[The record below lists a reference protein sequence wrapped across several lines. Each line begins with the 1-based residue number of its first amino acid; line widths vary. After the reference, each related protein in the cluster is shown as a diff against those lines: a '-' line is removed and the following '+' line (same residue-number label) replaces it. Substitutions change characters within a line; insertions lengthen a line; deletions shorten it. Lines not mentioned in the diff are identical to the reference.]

1 MACSGA
7 ITSIVMTA
15 AGSFIANGGL
25 SEVFGSAPIS
35 SELAS
40 GSFDFSTTI
49 FGDSSFSSLSDT
61 VAGAVGTTNTSWFG
75 ELSTTLGSMKESV
88 IEFTAPMRD
97 AWNTISTAPVAA
109 GNEVFL
115 STVGTYGPN
124 TAQFLSTVSTTAFNT
139 ALQQGITWAGQ
150 TIGGSGTLVASTLI
164 GDPKKLGSIFS
175 AAQSYTDTS
184 NGYINAAK
192 NGQNYLEKTFTSLD
206 NTITAG
212 ITGVSNWA
220 DGLGDDIANLGET
233 ISWENLKNL
242 GSPGQLMANLENTGN
257 LGPMYEKLGN
267 ITVDTKTAQELGYR
281 AITSAYSVATGARDN
296 IRLTDVVRLSD
307 LGVDLNT
314 IARQG
319 ANLPPTLQKEIYNT
333 LGTLTSTEVSQVKS
347 LLNNTQQAVTQG
359 QDLLNPQ
366 KLFNKSF
373 TTLTTPIRTASVG
386 FRAIYENNTGSVN
399 PELEFLGDDLKG
411 IVPDD
416 IAVTNGALSRSFLQI
431 KGIQDTSTDRLAEAV
446 TSMENLKDLPD
457 LQTQQQYVTPGVI
470 EFWENFYGSDYD
482 IQLNTG
488 NNNSM
493 VLCDIIGWAGGYNS
507 GKPIND
513 NNPLYDNLE
522 AQGAFDEFT
531 QNQGIYETIQ
541 EFTLGTFGPV
551 NVAPDPMVDPPEWEV
566 EIPAGWAAAGVYGPF
581 ATSIEAFEDAWLN
594 GIIPYTALANV
605 DIYNNYSPA
614 QTVYNNEITWQDQL
628 GREYLNRQRMDLNVQ
643 DIQPSNNVAMSFAES
658 LSTYGTQT
666 YFGGPAM
673 WLERV
678 SNLNSLG
685 GQSVIAAMREG
696 RNAKRLSSAGL
707 QQDGPI
713 STEGLQ
719 YPGELA
725 PNQYDEQEAND
736 LVIRT

>member
-35 SELAS
+35 S
-40 GSFDFSTTI
+40 
-49 FGDSSFSSLSDT
+49 
-61 VAGAVGTTNTSWFG
+61 VAGATGVGAVTSAGGSTMATAASTVSGAVTTTGTSWFS
-75 ELSTTLGSMKESV
+75 ELSTTLGTMKDSL
-88 IEFTAPMRD
+88 IEFTAPMRE

-109 GNEVFL
+109 GNEVFM
-115 STVGTYGPN
+115 STVGTYGPK
-124 TAQFLSTVSTTAFNT
+124 TAQFLQTITTTAFQT
-139 ALQQGITWAGQ
+139 AIQQGITWAGQ
-150 TIGGSGTLVASTLI
+150 TLGGTGTLVAETLI

-175 AAQSYTDTS
+175 AAQSYADTA

-192 NGQNYLEKTFTSLD
+192 NGKNYLEKTFTSLD

-220 DGLGDDIANLGET
+220 EGLGDDIDKLGQT

-242 GSPGQLMANLENTGN
+242 GSPGQLMANLESTGN

-267 ITVDTKTAQELGYR
+267 IKVDTKTAQELGYR
-281 AITSAYSVATGARDN
+281 AITSAYSVATGAKDSL
-296 IRLTDVVRLSD
+296 RLTDVVRLSD

-333 LGTLTSTEVSQVKS
+333 LKTLTSTEVAQVKS
-347 LLNNTQQAVTQG
+347 LLNNTQRAVTQG

-366 KLFNKSF
+366 KLFDKSF

-399 PELEFLGDDLKG
+399 PELEFLGEELRG

-416 IAVTNGALSRSFLQI
+416 IAVSNGALSRSFLQI
-431 KGIQDTSTDRLAEAV
+431 KGIQDTSTGRLAEAV
-446 TSMENLKDLPD
+446 TNMENLKDLPD

-470 EFWENFYGSDYD
+470 EFWEDFYGSDYD
-482 IQLNTG
+482 IPLNTG
-488 NNNSM
+488 NNNTL
-493 VLCDIIGWAGGYNS
+493 VLSDVIGWAGGYNS
-507 GKPIND
+507 GVPIND
-513 NNPLYDNLE
+513 NNPLYDNLQ

-541 EFTLGTFGPV
+541 EFCQGTFGPV
-551 NVAPDPMVDPPEWEV
+551 NTAIDPDPPAWEV

-581 ATSIEAFEDAWLN
+581 ATEEEAFEDAWLN
-594 GIIPYTALANV
+594 GIIPFTALANV
-605 DIYNNYSPA
+605 DIYNNYSEA

-628 GREYLNRQRMDLNVQ
+628 GREYLNRQRMDLDVQ
-643 DIQPSNNVAMSFAES
+643 EIRPSNNVAMSFAES
-658 LSTYGTQT
+658 LPTYGTQT

-678 SNLNSLG
+678 VDGSSLG

-696 RNAKRLSSAGL
+696 RNAKRLSQAGL
-707 QQDGPI
+707 QQDAPI
-713 STEGLQ
+713 NTEGLQ

>member
-40 GSFDFSTTI
+40 GSFNFSTTI

-115 STVGTYGPN
+115 STVGTYGPK

-713 STEGLQ
+713 NTEGLQ

>member
-1 MACSGA
+1 
-7 ITSIVMTA
+7 MTA

-35 SELAS
+35 SELAT
-40 GSFDFSTTI
+40 GPFDFSTTI

-61 VAGAVGTTNTSWFG
+61 VAGAVGTTNTSWFS
-75 ELSTTLGSMKESV
+75 ELSTTLGTMKDSV
-88 IEFTAPMRD
+88 LEFTAPMRD

-115 STVGTYGPN
+115 STVGTYGPK
-124 TAQFLSTVSTTAFNT
+124 TAQFLQTVTTNAFQT
-139 ALQQGITWAGQ
+139 ALQQGVTWAGQ
-150 TIGGSGTLVASTLI
+150 TIGGTGTLVAGTLF

-175 AAQSYTDTS
+175 AAQSYADTA
-184 NGYINAAK
+184 NGYINAAY
-192 NGQNYLEKTFTSLD
+192 NAESYLEKTFTSLD

-220 DGLGDDIANLGET
+220 EGLGDDIANLGET

-242 GSPGQLMANLENTGN
+242 GSPGQFLANLENTGN
-257 LGPMYEKLGN
+257 LGPMYEKLSN

-281 AITSAYSVATGARDN
+281 AITSAYSVATGARDS

-307 LGVDLNT
+307 LGVDLNA

-319 ANLPPTLQKEIYNT
+319 ANLPATLQKEIYNT

-347 LLNNTQQAVTQG
+347 LLNNTQRAVTQG

-386 FRAIYENNTGSVN
+386 FRAIYENNSGSVN
-399 PELEFLGDDLKG
+399 PELEFLGNDLKG

-416 IAVTNGALSRSFLQI
+416 IAVSNGALGRSFLQI

-470 EFWENFYGSDYD
+470 EFWEDFYGSDFD
-482 IQLNTG
+482 IALNTG
-488 NNNSM
+488 NNNSL
-493 VLCDIIGWAGGYNS
+493 VLCDIIGFAGGYNS
-507 GKPIND
+507 GKPLND

-522 AQGAFDEFT
+522 AQGAFDAFT
-531 QNQGIYETIQ
+531 QSEGIYETIQ
-541 EFTLGTFGPV
+541 TFCTGV
-551 NVAPDPMVDPPEWEV
+551 WTAEDPMVPGDFYTT
-566 EIPAGWAAAGVYGPF
+566 IPVGYAAAGVYGPF
-581 ATSIEAFEDAWLN
+581 ATAEESFEDAWLN
-594 GIIPYTALANV
+594 GIIPFTALANV
-605 DIYNNYSPA
+605 DIYNNYSAA
-614 QTVYNNEITWQDQL
+614 QTVYNNETTWQDQL

-643 DIQPSNNVAMSFAES
+643 DIRPSNNTAMSFAES
-658 LSTYGTQT
+658 LPTYGTQT

>member
-35 SELAS
+35 S
-40 GSFDFSTTI
+40 
-49 FGDSSFSSLSDT
+49 
-61 VAGAVGTTNTSWFG
+61 VAGATGVGAVTSAGGSTMATAASTVSGAVTTTGTSWFS
-75 ELSTTLGSMKESV
+75 ELSTTLGTMKDSL
-88 IEFTAPMRD
+88 IEFTAPMRE

-109 GNEVFL
+109 GNEVFM
-115 STVGTYGPN
+115 STVGTYGPK
-124 TAQFLSTVSTTAFNT
+124 TAQFLQTITTTAFQT
-139 ALQQGITWAGQ
+139 AIQQGITWAGQ
-150 TIGGSGTLVASTLI
+150 SLGGTGTLVAETLI

-175 AAQSYTDTS
+175 AAQSYADTA

-192 NGQNYLEKTFTSLD
+192 NGKNYLEKTFTSLD

-220 DGLGDDIANLGET
+220 EGLGDDIDKLGQT

-242 GSPGQLMANLENTGN
+242 GSPGQLMANLESTGN

-267 ITVDTKTAQELGYR
+267 IKVDTKTAQELGYR
-281 AITSAYSVATGARDN
+281 AITSAYSLATGAKDSL
-296 IRLTDVVRLSD
+296 RLTDVVRLSD

-333 LGTLTSTEVSQVKS
+333 LKTLTSTEVAQVKS
-347 LLNNTQQAVTQG
+347 LLNNTQRAVTQG

-366 KLFNKSF
+366 KLFDKSF

-399 PELEFLGDDLKG
+399 PELEFLGEELRG

-416 IAVTNGALSRSFLQI
+416 IAVSNGALSRSFLQI
-431 KGIQDTSTDRLAEAV
+431 KGIQDTSTGRLAEAV
-446 TSMENLKDLPD
+446 TNMENLKDLPD
-457 LQTQQQYVTPGVI
+457 LQAQQQYVTPGVI
-470 EFWENFYGSDYD
+470 EFWEDFYGSDYD
-482 IQLNTG
+482 IPLNTG
-488 NNNSM
+488 NNNTL
-493 VLCDIIGWAGGYNS
+493 VLSDVIGWAGGYNS

-513 NNPLYDNLE
+513 NNPLYDNLQ

-541 EFTLGTFGPV
+541 EFCQGTFGPV
-551 NVAPDPMVDPPEWEV
+551 NTATDPDPPAWEV

-581 ATSIEAFEDAWLN
+581 ATEEEAFEDAWLN
-594 GIIPYTALANV
+594 GIIPFTALANV
-605 DIYNNYSPA
+605 DIYNNYSEA

-643 DIQPSNNVAMSFAES
+643 DIRPSNNVAMSFAES
-658 LSTYGTQT
+658 LPTYGTQT

-678 SNLNSLG
+678 VDGTSLG

-713 STEGLQ
+713 NTEGLQ
-719 YPGELA
+719 YPGDLA

>member
-7 ITSIVMTA
+7 ITSMVMTA

-40 GSFDFSTTI
+40 GSFDFTAGLA
-49 FGDSSFSSLSDT
+49 GDSSMTSLADT
-61 VAGAVGTTNTSWFG
+61 VSGALGTVDTSWFG
-75 ELSTTLGSMKESV
+75 ELSTTLGSMKDSLV
-88 IEFTAPMRD
+88 EFTAPMRE
-97 AWNTISTAPVAA
+97 AWNTLSTAPVAA

-115 STVGTYGPN
+115 STVGTYGPK
-124 TAQFLSTVSTTAFNT
+124 TAQFLQTITTNAFQT
-139 ALQQGITWAGQ
+139 AIQQGINWAGQ
-150 TIGGSGTLVASTLI
+150 TIGGTGVLVAETLI

-175 AAQSYTDTS
+175 AAQSYADTANS
-184 NGYINAAK
+184 YINAAK
-192 NGQNYLEKTFTSLD
+192 NAETYLEKTFTSLD

-220 DGLGDDIANLGET
+220 EGLGDDISKLGQT

-242 GSPGQLMANLENTGN
+242 GSPGQLMANLESTGN

-267 ITVDTKTAQELGYR
+267 IKVDTKTAQELGYR
-281 AITSAYSVATGARDN
+281 AITSAYSVATGARDSL
-296 IRLTDVVRLSD
+296 RLTDVVRLSD

-333 LGTLTSTEVSQVKS
+333 LNTLTSTEVAQVKS
-347 LLNNTQQAVTQG
+347 LLNNTQRAVTQG

-366 KLFNKSF
+366 KLFDKSF

-399 PELEFLGDDLKG
+399 PELEFLGEELRG

-416 IAVTNGALSRSFLQI
+416 IAVSNGALSRSFLQI
-431 KGIQDTSTDRLAEAV
+431 KGIQDTSTGRLAEAV
-446 TSMENLKDLPD
+446 TNMENLKDLPD

-470 EFWENFYGSDYD
+470 EFWEDFYGSDYD
-482 IQLNTG
+482 IPLNTG
-488 NNNSM
+488 NNNTL
-493 VLCDIIGWAGGYNS
+493 VLSDVIGWAGGYNS

-513 NNPLYDNLE
+513 NNPLYDNLQ

-541 EFTLGTFGPV
+541 EFCQGTFGPV
-551 NVAPDPMVDPPEWEV
+551 NTATDPDPPAWEV

-581 ATSIEAFEDAWLN
+581 ATEEEAFEDAWLN
-594 GIIPYTALANV
+594 GIIPFTALANV
-605 DIYNNYSPA
+605 DIYNNYSEA

-628 GREYLNRQRMDLNVQ
+628 GREYLNRQRMDLDVQ
-643 DIQPSNNVAMSFAES
+643 EIRPSNNVAMSFAES
-658 LSTYGTQT
+658 LPTYGTQT

-713 STEGLQ
+713 NTEGLQ

>member
-1 MACSGA
+1 
-7 ITSIVMTA
+7 MTA

-35 SELAS
+35 SELAT
-40 GSFDFSTTI
+40 GPFDFSTTI
-49 FGDSSFSSLSDT
+49 FGDSSFSSLADT
-61 VAGAVGTTNTSWFG
+61 VSGAVGTTNTSWFG
-75 ELSTTLGSMKESV
+75 ELSTTLGTMKDSL

-97 AWNTISTAPVAA
+97 AWNTLSTAPVAA

-115 STVGTYGPN
+115 STVGTYGPK
-124 TAQFLSTVSTTAFNT
+124 TAQFLQTVTTNAFNT
-139 ALQQGITWAGQ
+139 ALQQGVTWAGQ
-150 TIGGSGTLVASTLI
+150 TIGGTGTLVASTLI

-175 AAQSYTDTS
+175 AAQSYADTA
-184 NGYINAAK
+184 NGYINAAN

-220 DGLGDDIANLGET
+220 EGLGDDIAKLGQT

-242 GSPGQLMANLENTGN
+242 GSPGQLMANLESTGN

-281 AITSAYSVATGARDN
+281 AITSAYSVATGSRDS

-333 LGTLTSTEVSQVKS
+333 LGTLTSTEVAQVKS
-347 LLNNTQQAVTQG
+347 LLNNTQSAVTQG

-366 KLFNKSF
+366 KLFNKSS

-399 PELEFLGDDLKG
+399 PELEFLGEELRG

-416 IAVTNGALSRSFLQI
+416 IAVSNGALSRSFLQI
-431 KGIQDTSTDRLAEAV
+431 KGIQDTSTGRLAEAV
-446 TSMENLKDLPD
+446 TNMENLKDLPD

-470 EFWENFYGSDYD
+470 EFWDNFYGSDYD
-482 IQLNTG
+482 IPLNTG
-488 NNNSM
+488 NNNTL
-493 VLCDIIGWAGGYNS
+493 VLCDVIGWAGGYNS

-513 NNPLYDNLE
+513 NNPLYDNLQ

-541 EFTLGTFGPV
+541 EFCQGTFGPV
-551 NVAPDPMVDPPEWEV
+551 NVAPDPMIDPPEWEV

-581 ATSIEAFEDAWLN
+581 ATEEEAFEDAWLN
-594 GIIPYTALANV
+594 GIIPFTALANV
-605 DIYNNYSPA
+605 DIYNNYSAA

-643 DIQPSNNVAMSFAES
+643 DIRPSNNVAMSFAES
-658 LSTYGTQT
+658 LPTYGTQT

-713 STEGLQ
+713 NTEGLQ

>member
-35 SELAS
+35 S
-40 GSFDFSTTI
+40 
-49 FGDSSFSSLSDT
+49 
-61 VAGAVGTTNTSWFG
+61 VAGATGVSAVTSAGGSTMATAASTVSGAVTTTGTSWFG
-75 ELSTTLGSMKESV
+75 ELSTTLSSMKDSL

-109 GNEVFL
+109 GNEVFM
-115 STVGTYGPN
+115 STVGTYGPK
-124 TAQFLSTVSTTAFNT
+124 TAQFLQTVTTNAFNT
-139 ALQQGITWAGQ
+139 AIQQGITWAGQ
-150 TIGGSGTLVASTLI
+150 TLGGTGTLIAGAVV
-164 GDPKKLGSIFS
+164 GDPNKLGSIFS
-175 AAQSYTDTS
+175 AAQSYADTANS
-184 NGYINAAK
+184 YINAAK

-220 DGLGDDIANLGET
+220 DGLGDDIAKLGET

-281 AITSAYSVATGARDN
+281 AITSAYSVATGARDS

-416 IAVTNGALSRSFLQI
+416 IAVSNGALSRSFLQI
-431 KGIQDTSTDRLAEAV
+431 KGIQDTSTNRLAVAV
-446 TSMENLKDLPD
+446 TEMENLKDLPD
-457 LQTQQQYVTPGVI
+457 LQTQQQYVTPGVVA
-470 EFWENFYGSDYD
+470 FWEDFYGSDYD
-482 IQLNTG
+482 IPLNTG
-488 NNNSM
+488 NNNSL
-493 VLCDIIGWAGGYNS
+493 VLSDIIGFAGGYNS
-507 GKPIND
+507 GTPINE
-513 NNPLYDNLE
+513 NNVLNDELV

-531 QNQGIYETIQ
+531 QSQGIYETIQ
-541 EFTLGTFGPV
+541 EFTAGTFGPV
-551 NVAPDPMVDPPEWEV
+551 NVAPDPLVDPPEWEV

-581 ATSIEAFEDAWLN
+581 ATEEEAFEDAWIN
-594 GIIPYTALANV
+594 GIIPFTALANV
-605 DIYNNYSPA
+605 DIYNNYSAA

-643 DIQPSNNVAMSFAES
+643 DIRPSNNVAMSFAES
-658 LSTYGTQT
+658 LPTYGTQT

-678 SNLNSLG
+678 VDGTSLG

-696 RNAKRLSSAGL
+696 RNAKRLSQAGL

-713 STEGLQ
+713 NTEGLQ
-719 YPGELA
+719 YPGDLA

>member
-1 MACSGA
+1 
-7 ITSIVMTA
+7 MTA

-35 SELAS
+35 SELAT
-40 GSFDFSTTI
+40 GPFDFTDTI

-61 VAGAVGTTNTSWFG
+61 VTGAVGTTNTSWFS
-75 ELSTTLGSMKESV
+75 ELSTTLGTMKDSV
-88 IEFTAPMRD
+88 LEFTAPMRD
-97 AWNTISTAPVAA
+97 AWNTISTSPVAA

-115 STVGTYGPN
+115 STVGTYGPK
-124 TAQFLSTVSTTAFNT
+124 TAQFLQTVTTNAFQT
-139 ALQQGITWAGQ
+139 ALQQGINWAGQ
-150 TIGGSGTLVASTLI
+150 TIGGTGVLVAGTLI

-175 AAQSYTDTS
+175 AAQSYADS
-184 NGYINAAK
+184 ANGYINAAK
-192 NGQNYLEKTFTSLD
+192 NAENYLEKTFTSLD

-242 GSPGQLMANLENTGN
+242 GNPGQLMANLENTGN
-257 LGPMYEKLGN
+257 LGPMYEKLSN

-281 AITSAYSVATGARDN
+281 AITSAYGLATGSKDSLQ
-296 IRLTDVVRLSD
+296 LTDLVRLSD
-307 LGVDLNT
+307 LGVDLNA

-319 ANLPPTLQKEIYNT
+319 ANLPATIQKEIYNT

-347 LLNNTQQAVTQG
+347 LLNNTQQAVTKG

-399 PELEFLGDDLKG
+399 PELEFLGNDLKG

-416 IAVTNGALSRSFLQI
+416 IAVSNGALSRSFLQI
-431 KGIQDTSTDRLAEAV
+431 KGIQDTSTARLAEAV
-446 TSMENLKDLPD
+446 TSMENLKDLPQ
-457 LQTQQQYVTPGVI
+457 LEQQTEYVTQGVI
-470 EFWENFYGSDYD
+470 DFWDNFYGSDYD
-482 IQLNTG
+482 IALNTG
-488 NNNSM
+488 NNNS
-493 VLCDIIGWAGGYNS
+493 VVVCDIVGFAGGYNS
-507 GKPIND
+507 GKPLND

-522 AQGAFDEFT
+522 AQGAFDAFT
-531 QNQGIYETIQ
+531 QVEGIYETIQ
-541 EFTLGTFGPV
+541 TFCSGIWTAEDPLLPGDFYTTIPV
-551 NVAPDPMVDPPEWEV
+551 
-566 EIPAGWAAAGVYGPF
+566 GYAAAGIYGPF
-581 ATSIEAFEDAWLN
+581 ATAEESFEDAWLN
-594 GIIPYTALANV
+594 GIIPFTALASV
-605 DIYNNYSPA
+605 DIYNNNSAA
-614 QTVYNNEITWQDQL
+614 QTVYTNEITWQEQL
-628 GREYLNRQRMDLNVQ
+628 GREYLNRQRMDLNVE
-643 DIQPSNNVAMSFAES
+643 DIKPSNNVAMSFAEN

-678 SNLNSLG
+678 ANLNSLG
-685 GQSVIAAMREG
+685 GESIIAAMREG
-696 RNAKRLSSAGL
+696 RNLKRLSTAGL
-707 QQDGPI
+707 QQDAPI
-713 STEGLQ
+713 STQGLQ
-719 YPGELA
+719 FPGELM

>member
-25 SEVFGSAPIS
+25 SEVFGAAPIS
-35 SELAS
+35 SAAS
-40 GSFDFSTTI
+40 ATGLSTVTSAGGSTMATAASTV
-49 FGDSSFSSLSDT
+49 S
-61 VAGAVGTTNTSWFG
+61 GAVATTGTSWYSN
-75 ELSTTLGSMKESV
+75 LSTTLTSMKDSFL
-88 IEFTAPMRD
+88 EFTGPMRD

-115 STVGTYGPN
+115 STVGTYGPK
-124 TAQFLSTVSTTAFNT
+124 TAQFLQTVTTNAFQT
-139 ALQQGITWAGQ
+139 ALNQGISWAGQ
-150 TIGGSGTLVASTLI
+150 TLGGTGTLVAGTLV
-164 GDPKKLGSIFS
+164 GDPNKLGSIFS
-175 AAQSYTDTS
+175 AAQSYADTANS
-184 NGYINAAK
+184 YINAAK
-192 NGQNYLEKTFTSLD
+192 NGQSYLEKTFTSLD

-220 DGLGDDIANLGET
+220 EGLGDDIAKLGET

-242 GSPGQLMANLENTGN
+242 GSPGQLMANLETTGN

-267 ITVDTKTAQELGYR
+267 ITVDQKTAQELGYR
-281 AITSAYSVATGARDN
+281 FVTSAYGLATGSKDS
-296 IRLTDVVRLSD
+296 IRLSD

-319 ANLPPTLQKEIYNT
+319 ANLPPSLQKEIYGT
-333 LGTLTSTEVSQVKS
+333 LGTLTPTEVSQVKS
-347 LLNNTQQAVTQG
+347 LLNNTQRAVTQG

-386 FRAIYENNTGSVN
+386 FRAIYENNSGSVN
-399 PELEFLGDDLKG
+399 PELEFLGEDLRG

-431 KGIQDTSTDRLAEAV
+431 KGIQDTSTVRLSEAV
-446 TSMENLKDLPD
+446 SSMENLKDLPD
-457 LQTQQQYVTPGVI
+457 LQSQQQYVTQGVI
-470 EFWENFYGSDYD
+470 DFWENFYGSDYD
-482 IQLNTG
+482 IPLNTG
-488 NNNSM
+488 NNNTL
-493 VLCDIIGWAGGYNS
+493 VLSDIIGFAGGYNS
-507 GKPIND
+507 GGPIND
-513 NNPLYDNLE
+513 NNPLYNNLQ

-531 QNQGIYETIQ
+531 QSQGIYETIQ
-541 EFTLGTFGPV
+541 AFTAGTFGPV

-581 ATSIEAFEDAWLN
+581 ATEEEAFEDAWIN
-594 GIIPYTALANV
+594 GIIPFTALANV
-605 DIYNNYSPA
+605 DIYNNYSAA

-643 DIQPSNNVAMSFAES
+643 DIRPSNNVAMSFAEN
-658 LSTYGTQT
+658 LPTYGTQT
-666 YFGGPAM
+666 SFGGPAM

-678 SNLNSLG
+678 ADASSLG

-696 RNAKRLSSAGL
+696 RNLKRLSSAGL
-707 QQDGPI
+707 QQDAPI

-719 YPGELA
+719 YPGDLS

>member
-25 SEVFGSAPIS
+25 SEVFGGAPIS
-35 SELAS
+35 SA
-40 GSFDFSTTI
+40 
-49 FGDSSFSSLSDT
+49 
-61 VAGAVGTTNTSWFG
+61 AGATGASTVVSAGGSTMSTAASTVSGAVATTGSSWYSN
-75 ELSTTLGSMKESV
+75 LSTTLTSMKDSFL
-88 IEFTAPMRD
+88 EFTAPMRD

-115 STVGTYGPN
+115 STVGTYGPK
-124 TAQFLSTVSTTAFNT
+124 TAQFLQTVTTNAFQT
-139 ALQQGITWAGQ
+139 ALSQGITWAGQ
-150 TIGGSGTLVASTLI
+150 TLGGPGTLVAGTLV
-164 GDPKKLGSIFS
+164 GDPKVVGSIFN
-175 AAQSYTDTS
+175 AAQSYADS
-184 NGYINAAK
+184 ANSLINAAK
-192 NGQNYLEKTFTSLD
+192 NGQTYLEKTFTSLD

-220 DGLGDDIANLGET
+220 EGLGDDIAKLGET

-267 ITVDTKTAQELGYR
+267 ITVDQKTAQELGYR
-281 AITSAYSVATGARDN
+281 FVTSAYNVATGNKDS
-296 IRLTDVVRLSD
+296 IRLSD
-307 LGVDLNT
+307 LGIDLNT

-319 ANLPPTLQKEIYNT
+319 ANLPPSLQKEIYGT
-333 LGTLTSTEVSQVKS
+333 LGTLTPTEVSQVKS
-347 LLNNTQQAVTQG
+347 LLNNTQRAVTQG

-386 FRAIYENNTGSVN
+386 FRAIYENDSGSVN
-399 PELEFLGDDLKG
+399 PELDFLGEDLRG

-431 KGIQDTSTDRLAEAV
+431 KGIQDTSTNRLAVAV
-446 TSMENLKDLPD
+446 SEMENLKDLPD
-457 LQTQQQYVTPGVI
+457 LQTQQQYVTQGVI
-470 EFWENFYGSDYD
+470 DFWEEYYGSDYD

-488 NNNSM
+488 NNNTL
-493 VLCDIIGWAGGYNS
+493 VLSDIIGFAAGYNS
-507 GKPIND
+507 GVPIND
-513 NNPLYDNLE
+513 NLPLYDELV

-531 QNQGIYETIQ
+531 QSQGIYETIQ
-541 EFTLGTFGPV
+541 EFCTGAFT
-551 NVAPDPMVDPPEWEV
+551 AEDPMSPGDWYTT
-566 EIPAGWAAAGVYGPF
+566 IPAGWAAAGVYGPF
-581 ATSIEAFEDAWLN
+581 ATEEEAFEDAWLN
-594 GIIPYTALANV
+594 GIVPFTALANV

-628 GREYLNRQRMDLNVQ
+628 GREYLNRQRIDLNVE
-643 DIQPSNNVAMSFAES
+643 DIRPSNNAAISFAQS
-658 LSTYGTQT
+658 LPEIGTQT
-666 YFGGPAM
+666 EFGGPAM
-673 WLERV
+673 WMERV
-678 SNLNSLG
+678 INADSLG

-696 RNAKRLSSAGL
+696 RNAKRLSQAGL
-707 QQDGPI
+707 QQDAPI

-719 YPGELA
+719 YPGSLT

>member
-1 MACSGA
+1 MACAGA

-25 SEVFGSAPIS
+25 SEVFGAAPIS
-35 SELAS
+35 SA
-40 GSFDFSTTI
+40 
-49 FGDSSFSSLSDT
+49 
-61 VAGAVGTTNTSWFG
+61 AGATGASAVTSAGGSTMSTAASTVSGAVATTNTSWFS
-75 ELSTTLGSMKESV
+75 ELGTTLTSMKDSV
-88 IEFTAPMRD
+88 LEFTAPMRD
-97 AWNTISTAPVAA
+97 AWNTIATAPAAA

-115 STVGTYGPN
+115 STVGTYGPK
-124 TAQFLSTVSTTAFNT
+124 TAQFLSTVTTNAFQT

-150 TIGGSGTLVASTLI
+150 TLGGTGTLVAGALI
-164 GDPKKLGSIFS
+164 GDPGKLGSIFS
-175 AAQSYTDTS
+175 AAQSYADTTNS
-184 NGYINAAK
+184 LINAAK
-192 NGQNYLEKTFTSLD
+192 NAETYLDKTFTSLD

-220 DGLGDDIANLGET
+220 EGLGDDIANLGET

-267 ITVDTKTAQELGYR
+267 ITVDQKTAQELGYQFV
-281 AITSAYSVATGARDN
+281 TSAYGVATGTKGS
-296 IRLTDVVRLSD
+296 IRLSD
-307 LGVDLNT
+307 LGIDLNT

-319 ANLPPTLQKEIYNT
+319 ANLPPSLQKEIYGT
-333 LGTLTSTEVSQVKS
+333 LGTLTPTEVSQVKS

-373 TTLTTPIRTASVG
+373 ITLTTPIRTASVG
-386 FRAIYENNTGSVN
+386 FRAIYENESGSVN
-399 PELEFLGDDLKG
+399 PELEFLGAELQG

-431 KGIQDTSTDRLAEAV
+431 KGIQNTSTNRLAVAV
-446 TSMENLKDLPD
+446 TEMENLKDLPD

-470 EFWENFYGSDYD
+470 DFWENYYGSDYD
-482 IQLNTG
+482 ISLNTG
-488 NNNSM
+488 NNNTLVISD
-493 VLCDIIGWAGGYNS
+493 VIGWAGGYNS

-513 NNPLYDNLE
+513 NLPLYDELV

-531 QNQGIYETIQ
+531 QSQGIYETIQ

-551 NVAPDPMVDPPEWEV
+551 NVAVDPMIDPPEWEV
-566 EIPAGWAAAGVYGPF
+566 EIPVGWAAAGVYGPF
-581 ATSIEAFEDAWLN
+581 ATEEEAFEDAWLN
-594 GIIPYTALANV
+594 GIIPYVALANV
-605 DIYNNYSPA
+605 DIYNDYSQA
-614 QTVYNNEITWQDQL
+614 QTVYNNEIAWQDQL
-628 GREYLNRQRMDLNVQ
+628 GREYLNRQRMDLIVG
-643 DIQPSNNVAMSFAES
+643 DIRTSNNTAISFAQS
-658 LSTYGTQT
+658 LPEIGTQT
-666 YFGGPAM
+666 EFGGPAM
-673 WLERV
+673 WMERV
-678 SNLNSLG
+678 VDATSLG

-696 RNAKRLSSAGL
+696 RNSKRLSQAGL
-707 QQDGPI
+707 QQDAPI
-713 STEGLQ
+713 NTEGLQ
-719 YPGELA
+719 YPGDLT

>member
-1 MACSGA
+1 
-7 ITSIVMTA
+7 MTA

-35 SELAS
+35 SELAT
-40 GSFDFSTTI
+40 GPFDFSTTI

-75 ELSTTLGSMKESV
+75 ELSTTLGSMKDSV
-88 IEFTAPMRD
+88 LEFTAPMRD

-109 GNEVFL
+109 GNEVFM
-115 STVGTYGPN
+115 STVGTYGPK
-124 TAQFLSTVSTTAFNT
+124 TAQFLQTVTTNAFQT

-150 TIGGSGTLVASTLI
+150 TIGGTGTLVASTLI

-175 AAQSYTDTS
+175 AAQSYADTA

-220 DGLGDDIANLGET
+220 EGLGDDIDKLGET

-281 AITSAYSVATGARDN
+281 AITSAYSVATGARDS

-347 LLNNTQQAVTQG
+347 LLNNTQRAVTQG

-399 PELEFLGDDLKG
+399 PELEFLGEELRG

-416 IAVTNGALSRSFLQI
+416 IAVSNGALSRSFLQI
-431 KGIQDTSTDRLAEAV
+431 KGIQDTSTGRLAEAV
-446 TSMENLKDLPD
+446 TNMENLKDLPD

-470 EFWENFYGSDYD
+470 EFWEDFYGSDYD
-482 IQLNTG
+482 IPLNTG
-488 NNNSM
+488 NNNTL
-493 VLCDIIGWAGGYNS
+493 VLCDVIGWAGGYNS
-507 GKPIND
+507 GKPLND

-522 AQGAFDEFT
+522 TQGAFNEFT
-531 QNQGIYETIQ
+531 QSEGIYETIQ
-541 EFTLGTFGPV
+541 TFCTGV
-551 NVAPDPMVDPPEWEV
+551 WTAEDPMVPGDFYTT
-566 EIPAGWAAAGVYGPF
+566 IPVGYAAAGVYGPF
-581 ATSIEAFEDAWLN
+581 ATEEEAFEDAWLN
-594 GIIPYTALANV
+594 GIIPFTALANV
-605 DIYNNYSPA
+605 DIYNNYSEA

-643 DIQPSNNVAMSFAES
+643 DIRPSNNVAMSFAES
-658 LSTYGTQT
+658 LPTYGTQT

-713 STEGLQ
+713 NTEGLQ

>member
-1 MACSGA
+1 
-7 ITSIVMTA
+7 MTA

-35 SELAS
+35 SELAT
-40 GSFDFSTTI
+40 GPFDFSSTV
-49 FGDSSFSSLSDT
+49 FGDSSFSSLADT
-61 VAGAVGTTNTSWFG
+61 VSGAVGTTNTSWFG
-75 ELSTTLGSMKESV
+75 ELSTTLGTMKDSL
-88 IEFTAPMRD
+88 IEFTAPMRE
-97 AWNTISTAPVAA
+97 AWNTLSTAPVAA
-109 GNEVFL
+109 GNEVFM
-115 STVGTYGPN
+115 STVGTYGPK
-124 TAQFLSTVSTTAFNT
+124 TAQFLQTVTTTAFNT
-139 ALQQGITWAGQ
+139 AIQQGITWAGQ
-150 TIGGSGTLVASTLI
+150 TIGGTGTLVAGTLI
-164 GDPKKLGSIFS
+164 GDPSKLGSIFS
-175 AAQSYTDTS
+175 AAQSYTDTA

-220 DGLGDDIANLGET
+220 DGLGDDISKLGQT

-267 ITVDTKTAQELGYR
+267 ITVDAKTAQELGYR
-281 AITSAYSVATGARDN
+281 AITSAYSVATGARDS

-333 LGTLTSTEVSQVKS
+333 LGTLTATEVAQVKS
-347 LLNNTQQAVTQG
+347 LLNNTQQGVTQG

-386 FRAIYENNTGSVN
+386 FRAIYENDTGSVN
-399 PELEFLGDDLKG
+399 PELEFLGEDLRG

-416 IAVTNGALSRSFLQI
+416 IAVSNGALSRSFLQV

-470 EFWENFYGSDYD
+470 AFWEDFYGSDYD
-482 IQLNTG
+482 IPLNTG
-488 NNNSM
+488 NNNSV

-507 GKPIND
+507 GTPIND
-513 NNPLYDNLE
+513 NNVLNDGLV

-551 NVAPDPMVDPPEWEV
+551 NVAPSELDPPEWEV

-581 ATSIEAFEDAWLN
+581 ATELEAFEDAWLN
-594 GIIPYTALANV
+594 GIIPFTALANV
-605 DIYNNYSPA
+605 DIYNNYSAA

-643 DIQPSNNVAMSFAES
+643 DIRPSNNVAMSFAES
-658 LSTYGTQT
+658 LPTYGTQT

-696 RNAKRLSSAGL
+696 RNLKRLSTAGL
-707 QQDGPI
+707 QQDAPI

-719 YPGELA
+719 YPGVLA
-725 PNQYDEQEAND
+725 PNQYNEQEAND